1 MQSRDV
7 RLGGCS
13 FVIGEPGL
21 TAALTSGM
29 RLYYMTTLDTLERF
43 ILPELR
49 IRLSTFDQVNDP
61 FELLGVRQ
69 TDKEG
74 RRHFSALYYH
84 WVKTLGF
91 VSFSDN
97 WKSPVMWGHYA
108 RNHTGVCLGIEIPDE
123 RVLPMNYQRERLEL
137 LLKMTPLEAAI
148 DGEIIKQVVTTKF
161 DDWAYEREWRYIAKL
176 EHRDDVTGFYY
187 VEFSPDFELRE
198 IIAGARCERSLA
210 DIRKQIFGNTEVI
223 KIVKARAAFGSFSI
237 VRQKGQQTL
246 TVSPFHR
253 AIGLGGRVR
262 NPNQRDPD

>member
-1 MQSRDV
+1 
-7 RLGGCS
+7 
-13 FVIGEPGL
+13 
-21 TAALTSGM
+21 M

-74 RRHFSALYYH
+74 RRHFAALYDH

-97 WKSPVMWGHYA
+97 WKSPLMWGHYA
-108 RNHTGVCLGIEIPDE
+108 RNHSGVCLGIEIPDE
-123 RVLPMNYQRERLEL
+123 RVLPMNYQQERLET
-137 LLKMTPLEAAI
+137 LLKITPLEAAI
-148 DGEIIKQVVTTKF
+148 DDEIIKQVVTTKF
-161 DDWAYEREWRYIAKL
+161 EDWAYEREWRYIAKL
-176 EHRDDVTGFYY
+176 EHKDDVTGLYY

-223 KIVKARAAFGSFSI
+223 KISKARAAFGSFSI
-237 VRQKGQQTL
+237 VRQKRQQNL

-253 AIGLGGRVR
+253 VIGLGGRVR